1 MQKVESSKSKA
12 RLQQGDAAGSMPDV
26 SLAPRR
32 LPHQTRGRE
41 TMEAILRA
49 AGSEIEREGLDRL
62 TTKRIA
68 AAAGVSIGA
77 LYEYFP
83 NKEAIVFALLTDWLE
98 RVYKVLDDLHPQ
110 RGGCQDMLTYL
121 TRQMDEMVGLY
132 ADQPGLGSLITA
144 IASMPQLREA
154 VREHDSRSAATT
166 ASALTHF
173 APQAD
178 PMIVLSTARSI
189 AIFAHETLSEA
200 LVRKAPDGQALIEN
214 LKVCAFALASRLLL
228 RSSHARQAP

>member
-1 MQKVESSKSKA
+1 MQKIESVRSTGESN
-12 RLQQGDAAGSMPDV
+12 QGDVPVSMPDV
-26 SLAPRR
+26 PLAPRR
-32 LPHQTRGRE
+32 LPNQTRGRE

-49 AGSEIEREGLDRL
+49 AGTEIEREGLDRL

-68 AAAGVSIGA
+68 AAAGVSVGA

-83 NKEAIVFALLTDWLE
+83 NKEAIVCALLTDWLE
-98 RVYKVLDDLHPQ
+98 RVYNALDEFHPQ

-121 TRQMDEMVGLY
+121 TLQMDRMVSLY
-132 ADQPGLGSLITA
+132 SDQPGLGSLITA

-154 VREHDSRSAATT
+154 VREHDSRSAAST
-166 ASALTHF
+166 ASALSFF

-178 PMIVLSTARSI
+178 PQAVLSTARSI
-189 AIFAHETLSEA
+189 AIFAHEILSEA
-200 LVRKAPDGQALIEN
+200 LVRKAPDAEALIEN

-228 RSSHARQAP
+228 RSSFARREP